1 MPVNAAIVSA
11 ELDRATAV
19 LDSLVGEAIDA
30 LEVKS
35 LEADDAP
42 LLGRVVSKLSPMI
55 GNLLEARVI
64 SVLDEHAEHGFRW
77 QRQDPGFPDAI
88 LTDENGQSTGAGFE
102 VKAWFV
108 HSTELTGRFRES
120 VNLLAPKQVRVVVVA
135 WSMSKI
141 VYGVPQVLGVL
152 VANGTELARSRDQHY
167 WSPPNY
173 LTVEPNDTSAR
184 TANLQQ
190 SNVNGYRLQD
200 VSLEQLREARDVT
213 RTSVGLHA
221 EPHTGAAQMLA
232 VKLMNAYPYRL
243 DTNFAKLDR
252 IDSADIEAFKA
263 RILKVNH
270 EGKTVASW
278 TKLLGDLGLEAGSPR
293 EIAAAEAISALYN
306 QL

>member
-1 MPVNAAIVSA
+1 MPANPSIVAAEMA
-11 ELDRATAV
+11 RAAAV
-19 LDSLVGEAIDA
+19 LDSLVGDAIDA

-35 LEADDAP
+35 LEAQDAP

-64 SVLDEHAEHGFRW
+64 SVLDDEATHGFRW
-77 QRQDPGFPDAI
+77 MRQDPGFPDAI
-88 LTDENGQSTGAGFE
+88 LLDEQGRSTGAGFE

-120 VNLLAPKQVRVVVVA
+120 VNLLAPKDVRVVIVA
-135 WSMSKI
+135 WSMSRI
-141 VYGVPQVLGVL
+141 VYGVPKVLGIL
-152 VANGTELARSRDQHY
+152 TANGSELARSRDSHY

-190 SNVNGYRLQD
+190 SNVSGYRLQD
-200 VSLEQLREARDVT
+200 VSLSTLGEAREIA

-221 EPHTGAAQMLA
+221 EPHTEEAQRLA
-232 VKLMNAYPYRL
+232 VELMNAYPYRL

-252 IDSADIEAFKA
+252 IDNADVERFKS
-263 RILKVNH
+263 RMLQTVH
-270 EGKTVASW
+270 EGKSVASW
-278 TKLLGDLGLEAGSPR
+278 TRLLGDLNLETGSPR
-293 EIAAAEAISALYN
+293 EVAAAQAISALY
-306 QL
+306 QGL